1 MSFIHDMR
9 RGSSLSLVALISLS
23 AACAGDASTDN
34 ATGGNRAPRPD
45 VPEAERSGGTI
56 VVAGRNDIISANS
69 LVTLDTE
76 SLQHQIHVL
85 FVTLVRADEDYSPLP
100 YLARSWSFN
109 DDASSI
115 TFELREDLTWHD
127 GEPVTARDVAFTFQR
142 VRDPDT
148 GYPNP
153 AYFDAWAAVDVV
165 DEYTVRFA
173 VRPTAY
179 PLYGW
184 TRLAI
189 MPEHILGDVPAAD
202 LATHPF
208 GTTEPVGN
216 GPFRFVERIPGDRWV
231 FEANPDFPEDLGGPP
246 YVDRYVYRA
255 ISDDAALTAAL
266 RNGDV
271 DMVLEPAPAELP
283 RLAADTTLKLIEYG
297 APEYD
302 FIAWNSRRPMFAQAE
317 VRRALTM
324 AIDRDAL
331 VAAMLEGHGDVA
343 VGPVGPW
350 HWAFDATDEPIAFS
364 PDSARAAL
372 LAAGW
377 ADVDGDGILERDG
390 QDFEFELFAAPR
402 DKWRDIATAVQAN
415 LRDVGIRMAIEI
427 REPAAIGPL
436 VFSPD
441 RRYDA
446 LLLGWSRDVPLD
458 DRELWACERIEQ
470 PFQFTSY
477 CNPALDAVLDSMQV
491 VSDRGVLDML
501 VDRYNEIMAWDQPY
515 TFLYYADHI
524 VAARVELRDVT
535 MDSRG
540 DWVSIVSWWL
550 EPAARSQRQ

>member
-1 MSFIHDMR
+1 MSLIHYSR
-9 RGSSLSLVALISLS
+9 RRSILGLIALVALS
-23 AACAGDASTDN
+23 ASCAGDSSTGSAS
-34 ATGGNRAPRPD
+34 GNRAPRPD
-45 VPEAERSGGTI
+45 VPEAERSGGTV

-109 DDASSI
+109 DDGSSI
-115 TFELREDLTWHD
+115 TFELRDDLTWHD
-127 GEPVTARDVAFTFQR
+127 GEPVTARDVAFTFHR
-142 VRDPDT
+142 MRNPDT

-153 AYFDAWAAVDVV
+153 AYFDAWEAVDVV

-173 VRPTAY
+173 VRQTAY

-231 FEANPDFPEDLGGPP
+231 FEANPDFPEELGGRP

-255 ISDDAALTAAL
+255 ISDDAALTASL

-302 FIAWNSRRPMFAQAE
+302 FIAWNSRRPMFAEAE

-331 VAAMLEGHGDVA
+331 VTALLEGHGDVA

-350 HWAFDATDEPIAFS
+350 HWAFDGTDEPIPFS
-364 PDSARAAL
+364 PDSARAAFSE
-372 LAAGW
+372 AGW
-377 ADVDGDGILERDG
+377 TDGDGDGIIERDG

-415 LRDVGIRMAIEI
+415 LRDVGIRMTIGI
-427 REPAAIGPL
+427 REPASIGPL

-491 VSDRGVLDML
+491 VADRGLLDAL
-501 VDRYNEIMAWDQPY
+501 VDRYNEIMAQDQPY

-524 VAARVELRDVT
+524 VAARVELRDAA

-540 DWVSIVSWWL
+540 DWVSIVDWWL

>member
-1 MSFIHDMR
+1 VR
-9 RGSSLSLVALISLS
+9 RLTLVAVLALTAACGGESVSSLSDGA
-23 AACAGDASTDN
+23 
-34 ATGGNRAPRPD
+34 RAPRLD
-45 VPEAERSGGTI
+45 FPEEQRSGGTV
-56 VVAGRNDIISANS
+56 VVAGRNDITSANS
-69 LVTLDTE
+69 FVSLDTE

-85 FVTLVRADEDYSPLP
+85 FVTLVKADENYSPLP
-100 YLARSWSFN
+100 YLARSWTFN
-109 DDASSI
+109 DDGSSV
-115 TFELREDLTWHD
+115 TFLLRDDLTWHD

-142 VRDPDT
+142 VRDPET
-148 GYPNP
+148 EYPNP
-153 AYFDAWAAVDVV
+153 TYFDAWEAVDVV

-189 MPEHILGDVPAAD
+189 MPEHILGDVAPAD

-208 GTTEPVGN
+208 GTTEPVGS

-231 FEANPDFPEDLGGPP
+231 FEANPDFPEELGGRP
-246 YVDRYVYRA
+246 YVDRYVYQA
-255 ISDDAALTAAL
+255 ISEDVALTAAL

-271 DMVLEPAPAELP
+271 DMVLQPAPAELP
-283 RLAADTTLKLIEYG
+283 RLAQDTMLTLIEYG

-302 FIAWNSRRPMFAQAE
+302 FIAWNSRRPMFAEPE

-324 AIDRDAL
+324 AIDRQAL
-331 VAAMLEGHGDVA
+331 VSALLEGHGEVA

-350 HWAFDATDEPIAFS
+350 HWAYDTVDAPIPFL
-364 PDSARAAL
+364 PDSARTIL
-372 LAAGW
+372 SDAGW
-377 ADVDGDGILERDG
+377 SDSDADGVIERGG
-390 QDFEFELFAAPR
+390 QPFEFELFATPR

-415 LRDVGIRMAIEI
+415 LRDVGINVTIEI
-427 REPAAIGPL
+427 REPASIIPM

-458 DRELWACERIEQ
+458 DRELWACDRIEQ

-477 CNPALDAVLDSMQV
+477 CNPALDAVLDSMQIAG
-491 VSDRGVLDML
+491 DRELLDAL
-501 VDRYNEIMAWDQPY
+501 VDRYNEIMDRDQPY
-515 TFLYYADHI
+515 TFLYYTDHV
-524 VAARVELRDVT
+524 VATRVELRGTT

-540 DWVSIVSWWL
+540 DWVSIADWWL
-550 EPAARSQRQ
+550 EPAARTQRP

>member
-1 MSFIHDMR
+1 MSLIHYSR
-9 RGSSLSLVALISLS
+9 RWSILGLVALVALS
-23 AACAGDASTDN
+23 ASCVGDSSTGSAS
-34 ATGGNRAPRPD
+34 GSRAPRSD
-45 VPEAERSGGTI
+45 VPEAERSGGTV

-109 DDASSI
+109 DDGGSI
-115 TFELREDLTWHD
+115 TFELRDDLTWHD
-127 GEPVTARDVAFTFQR
+127 GEPVTARDVAFTFHR
-142 VRDPDT
+142 MRDPDT

-153 AYFDAWAAVDVV
+153 AYFDAWEAVDLV
-165 DEYTVRFA
+165 DEYTIRFA
-173 VRPTAY
+173 IRQTAY

-231 FEANPDFPEDLGGPP
+231 FEANEEFPEELGGRP

-302 FIAWNSRRPMFAQAE
+302 FIAWNSRRPMFAEAE

-350 HWAFDATDEPIAFS
+350 HWAFDGTDEPIPFS
-364 PDSARAAL
+364 PDSARAAFL
-372 LAAGW
+372 EAGW
-377 ADVDGDGILERDG
+377 ADSDGDGIIERDG

-402 DKWRDIATAVQAN
+402 DKWRDIATAVQSN
-415 LRDVGIRMAIEI
+415 FRDVGIRMTIGI
-427 REPAAIGPL
+427 REPASIGPL

-491 VSDRGVLDML
+491 VADRGLLDAL
-501 VDRYNEIMAWDQPY
+501 VDRYNEIMAQDQPY

-524 VAARVELRDVT
+524 VAARVELRGAA

-540 DWVSIVSWWL
+540 DWVSIVDWWL

>member
-127 GEPVTARDVAFTFQR
+127 GEPVTARDVAFTFKR

-216 GPFRFVERIPGDRWV
+216 GPFRFV
-231 FEANPDFPEDLGGPP
+231 
-246 YVDRYVYRA
+246 
-255 ISDDAALTAAL
+255 
-266 RNGDV
+266 
-271 DMVLEPAPAELP
+271 
-283 RLAADTTLKLIEYG
+283 
-297 APEYD
+297 
-302 FIAWNSRRPMFAQAE
+302 
-317 VRRALTM
+317 
-324 AIDRDAL
+324 
-331 VAAMLEGHGDVA
+331 
-343 VGPVGPW
+343 
-350 HWAFDATDEPIAFS
+350 
-364 PDSARAAL
+364 
-372 LAAGW
+372 
-377 ADVDGDGILERDG
+377 
-390 QDFEFELFAAPR
+390 
-402 DKWRDIATAVQAN
+402 
-415 LRDVGIRMAIEI
+415 
-427 REPAAIGPL
+427 
-436 VFSPD
+436 
-441 RRYDA
+441 
-446 LLLGWSRDVPLD
+446 
-458 DRELWACERIEQ
+458 
-470 PFQFTSY
+470 
-477 CNPALDAVLDSMQV
+477 
-491 VSDRGVLDML
+491 
-501 VDRYNEIMAWDQPY
+501 
-515 TFLYYADHI
+515 
-524 VAARVELRDVT
+524 
-535 MDSRG
+535 
-540 DWVSIVSWWL
+540 
-550 EPAARSQRQ
+550 